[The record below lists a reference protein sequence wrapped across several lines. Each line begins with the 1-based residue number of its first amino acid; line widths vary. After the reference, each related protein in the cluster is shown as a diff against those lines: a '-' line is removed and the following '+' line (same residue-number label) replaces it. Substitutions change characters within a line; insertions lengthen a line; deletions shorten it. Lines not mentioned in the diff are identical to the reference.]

1 MLKQFMYPTFLTW
14 CGTVILAGPLA
25 CIRCS
30 VAKTLGMGAMVQ
42 IDDKVIEKPG
52 GWKVIKTP
60 YGKDTKRAG
69 TFWSLWEGTDGAKY
83 LTLAPAREAGFS
95 ECSGRPCSG

>member
-1 MLKQFMYPTFLTW
+1 
-14 CGTVILAGPLA
+14 
-25 CIRCS
+25 
-30 VAKTLGMGAMVQ
+30 MVQ

-69 TFWSLWEGTDGAKY
+69 TFWSLWEGADGAEY